1 MEKML
6 EEFQNGLGDVGE
18 TIKVLEEQAFI
29 ENVQLKNRR
38 NTTKQLSSL
47 VNDLNIPQ
55 ELLK

>member
-1 MEKML
+1 ML
-6 EEFQNGLGDVGE
+6 EDFQNGLGDVSE

-38 NTTKQLSSL
+38 KTTKSLSSL
-47 VNDLNIPQ
+47 VSDLNIPT